1 MLAPAGNYVVPA
13 SGAQRALQ
21 TSSAT
26 THGGLVLF
34 SCPSPLLLLLR
45 THAPS
50 QLPFPAGWGRP
61 SNLLLTWSTCGDGL
75 QPWRHGLQRS
85 LVVASNLGVALSLM
99 YCDDLQPG
107 KNHHNQPHGSIT
119 TTSSPGR
126 TSQLPNLQQPLARPT
141 LSSHTSTRVGP
152 SPSRSIRAYT
162 TSALGRCTT
171 SSASPKSRTRCHH
184 HPHAVPTSPS
194 AAQSTNTNTAQPWS
208 HLPPGL
214 RPFKSSAKYSLKMLA
229 ASRESHN

>member
-1 MLAPAGNYVVPA
+1 M
-13 SGAQRALQ
+13 SC
-21 TSSAT
+21 
-26 THGGLVLF
+26 LVLF

-119 TTSSPGR
+119 TTSSPGH

-141 LSSHTSTRVGP
+141 LSYHTSTRVGQAHPAASAPTLPQLSGAAPPAPPAPNQEPDATTIHTPSQPAHPPLKAPTPTPP
-152 SPSRSIRAYT
+152 SPGATFLQASGHSSQALSI
-162 TSALGRCTT
+162 
-171 SSASPKSRTRCHH
+171 
-184 HPHAVPTSPS
+184 
-194 AAQSTNTNTAQPWS
+194 
-208 HLPPGL
+208 HL
-214 RPFKSSAKYSLKMLA
+214 KC
-229 ASRESHN
+229 